1 MVRKTLSIILEIM
14 KGTFYF
20 DPLRPTYLEFGPGY
34 LEYDT
39 NTALSFWAL
48 WVSLFTMFTTEVLS
62 KLYGIIG
69 RWFHVVSKVMGI
81 PPIAGWFIMENPSI
95 NG

>member
-1 MVRKTLSIILEIM
+1 
-14 KGTFYF
+14 
-20 DPLRPTYLEFGPGY
+20 
-34 LEYDT
+34 
-39 NTALSFWAL
+39 
-48 WVSLFTMFTTEVLS
+48 MFTTEVLS